1 MDVRKWLENRNCI
14 IRWVIYF
21 IGFMFIVGLG
31 IYGPGFDQSQFVYM
45 QF

>member
-1 MDVRKWLENRNCI
+1 MSVREWLENRSTVV
-14 IRWVIYF
+14 RVLIYF
-21 IGFMFIVGLG
+21 VGFLFIIGLG